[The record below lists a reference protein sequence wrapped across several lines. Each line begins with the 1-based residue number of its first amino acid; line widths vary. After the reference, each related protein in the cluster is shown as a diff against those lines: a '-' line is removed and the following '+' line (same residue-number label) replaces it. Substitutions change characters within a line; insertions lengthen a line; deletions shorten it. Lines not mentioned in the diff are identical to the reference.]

1 MNLIAALV
9 DLKAS
14 ELKTKEGVWGGGQ
27 WSQLCMNWDKGTGW
41 VSKWKEEMGNWTWGL
56 ELRREIR
63 AKHSDLERISSG
75 LAVRPLMWTTSALKR
90 EAEKGTRPA
99 LEEVAAFKEWTE
111 ESARQGDYTRD
122 VRKLQGRSGPKAK
135 STLRGCHQQCQ
146 LFLEIRCLLN
156 LRKRM
161 VLVTILCNGGI

>member
-1 MNLIAALV
+1 MIKWTWLLLSWI
-9 DLKAS
+9 LKAQRW
-14 ELKTKEGVWGGGQ
+14 KFTKESWEGGQ
-27 WSQLCMNWDKGTGW
+27 RSQHCMNWDRGTGW

-56 ELRREIR
+56 GLRRAIR
-63 AKHSDLERISSG
+63 AKHSDLECISSG
-75 LAVRPLMWTTSALKR
+75 LAVIPLMWTTSAWKR

-111 ESARQGDYTRD
+111 ESARQGDYARD

-146 LFLEIRCLLN
+146 LLLEIRYLLN

-161 VLVTILCNGGI
+161 VVVTI